1 MHDRKAGIGD
11 RGSRFDRFRVTI
23 KRNEARIRGD
33 AGKNGTAV
41 PAAAESGVDENTV
54 ACAADFVGRF
64 RQKNRAVKCL
74 DRKSVV

>member
-23 KRNEARIRGD
+23 KRNEARIRSD

-54 ACAADFVGRF
+54 ALPSEEPFGEVLENRSF
-64 RQKNRAVKCL
+64 RPCFLILKR
-74 DRKSVV
+74 